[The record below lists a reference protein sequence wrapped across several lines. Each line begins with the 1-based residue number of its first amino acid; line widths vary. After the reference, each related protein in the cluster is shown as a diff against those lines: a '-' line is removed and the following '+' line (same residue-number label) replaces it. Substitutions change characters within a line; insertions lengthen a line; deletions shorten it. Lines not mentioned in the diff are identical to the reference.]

1 MKKRNISGAW
11 IFLLLLA
18 GIAILLYPSIS
29 SLVNKLNGS
38 HAVQQLTQQLE
49 DQNQSALDRHR
60 KMAESYNNS
69 LRGGEPC
76 PHAYDDILDFGSG
89 ILGSIEIP
97 AIHVNL
103 PIYHGIDDTVLA
115 KGVGHMPGTAFPIG
129 GEGNH
134 TVLTGHTGLPSAEL
148 FTGLDRLSE
157 GDLFYISILG
167 QTLAYE
173 VDSIQTVLPE
183 ETHSLQSIPGG
194 DYCTLV
200 TCTPYGINSHRLLVR
215 GRRIS

>member
-1 MKKRNISGAW
+1 MKNRNISGIW
-11 IFLLLLA
+11 ILILLLA
-18 GIAILLYPSIS
+18 GLSIFLYPSIS
-29 SLVNKLNGS
+29 NLVNQLNGS

-49 DQNQSALDRHR
+49 NQEQSVLDRHK

-69 LRGGEPC
+69 LQGNGSC
-76 PHAYDDILDFGSG
+76 PYAYEDILNFGSG

-97 AIHVNL
+97 AIDAIL

-115 KGVGHMPGTAFPIG
+115 KGIGHMPGTAFPIG
-129 GEGNH
+129 GNGNH

-148 FTGLDRLSE
+148 FTGLDQLST
-157 GDLFYISILG
+157 GDLFHICILG
-167 QTLAYE
+167 QTLTYQI
-173 VDSIQTVLPE
+173 DSIQIVLPE
-183 ETHSLQSIPGG
+183 DTDCLQSIPGE
-194 DYCTLV
+194 DFCTLV